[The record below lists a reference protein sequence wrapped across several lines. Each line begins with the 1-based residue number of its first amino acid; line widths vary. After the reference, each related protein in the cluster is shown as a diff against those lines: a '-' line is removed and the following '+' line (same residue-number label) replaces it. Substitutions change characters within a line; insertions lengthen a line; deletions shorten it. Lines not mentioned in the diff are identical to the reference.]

1 MTTLR
6 QNWPTYALDGLC
18 LGLFMVSA
26 AVWATVL
33 QHPASPAHA
42 WLTAPAADSP
52 LGRLPMGLAMGTTA
66 IALIYSPFGGRSGA
80 HMNPAVTLTFL
91 WLGKVSW
98 RDAAGY
104 VAAQLA
110 GGMAGLLVAAWLLGG
125 RLGHPAVNYV
135 VTAPGTGGVWVAFAA
150 EAVISFLMMTTVL
163 ELSSRARVARFT
175 GLAAG
180 GLVALFITVEAPL
193 SGMSMNVARSLPSN
207 LLAARASTLWIYAAA
222 PLLGMW
228 LAAARYVLWH
238 RSRHGHGHVGC
249 AKLHHSPRVRCIF
262 CGDWHD

>member
-1 MTTLR
+1 MTEPPLPLIIT
-6 QNWPTYALDGLC
+6 PTGDG
-18 LGLFMVSA
+18 F
-26 AVWATVL
+26 AVVGEID
-33 QHPASPAHA
+33 AHS
-42 WLTAPAADSP
+42 APAITAALAHLPGDTITLDLSARALRSRAPEDHAVSRSRSP
-52 LGRLPMGLAMGTTA
+52 TSRGSR
-66 IALIYSPFGGRSGA
+66 ALY
-80 HMNPAVTLTFL
+80 V
-91 WLGKVSW
+91 
-98 RDAAGY
+98 AAGY